1 MRLCPWIL
9 TLLVLGILQPWLRAA
24 QAPAAE
30 PTVAIELQILS
41 FGGNQR
47 GLSEADILAGKRIET
62 VRPETL
68 YLAEGQGEA
77 RRYHPLQLRS
87 NQLSKRIE
95 YLGSVPFQLYA
106 KRPDGQGAEHY
117 QAVVSLPAEQ
127 LQSTVLL
134 LVLHQLSNG
143 DYRSLVFDRSPV
155 RLPQGHVLLVNL
167 SEFTVAASTGEAPV
181 QVEPL
186 AAGSFPMS
194 RQSAH
199 RFDLKLAIG
208 EPEGWKRIYAAPV
221 KLRDATPILIL
232 VHRAAGL
239 TGQTGHWTVRFL
251 EL

>member
-1 MRLCPWIL
+1 MRARLWIL
-9 TLLVLGILQPWLRAA
+9 MFLLLGILQPWIR
-24 QAPAAE
+24 AAE
-30 PTVAIELQILS
+30 PTVAVELQILT
-41 FGGNQR
+41 FRGNQR

-62 VRPETL
+62 VHPETL

-77 RRYHPLQLRS
+77 RRYHALQLRS

-95 YLGSVPFQLYA
+95 YVGPVPLQLYA
-106 KRPDGQGAEHY
+106 KRPDGQGGEHY
-117 QAVVSLPAEQ
+117 QSVVSLPAEQ

-134 LVLHQLSNG
+134 LVLHQMRNG
-143 DYRSLVFDRSPV
+143 DYRCLVFDRSPT
-155 RLPQGHVLLVNL
+155 RLPPGYVLLVNL
-167 SEFTVAASTGEAPV
+167 SEFPVAASTGEVPV
-181 QVEPL
+181 QVASL
-186 AAGSFPMS
+186 TAGSFPMS
-194 RQSAH
+194 RQSRH
-199 RFDLKLAIG
+199 RFDLKIAIG